1 MKKKVSAAT
10 GKNNN
15 TISLICGILYTVL
28 AVIIRLFNKNP
39 YEVLHRIDTGNIMLP
54 LWIFNIFS
62 FAMCFISGFA
72 AGIIIHDI
80 LSGKSGGRKEIK
92 AYQGG
97 LLFLTV
103 IFLSLVWYSV
113 FFGSEALFIAFLI
126 SLLSLCLSVAVTY
139 LWSYTNLKST
149 LMMAVYSVWM
159 FYIFLLNLFIIFN
172 N

>member
-1 MKKKVSAAT
+1 MKKRMSVAS

-15 TISLICGILYTVL
+15 KISLICGILYASL
-28 AVIIRLFNKNP
+28 AVIIRLFIKNP

-54 LWIFNIFS
+54 LWIFNIIS
-62 FAMCFISGFA
+62 FAMCFISGYA
-72 AGIIIHDI
+72 AGIIIHEI
-80 LSGKSGGRKEIK
+80 LTGKSGGRKEIK

-97 LLFLTV
+97 LLFLTM
-103 IFLSLVWYSV
+103 IFLSLIWYSV
-113 FFGSEALFIAFLI
+113 FFGNEALFIAFIISLI
-126 SLLSLCLSVAVTY
+126 SLCLAIAVTY

-149 LMMAVYSVWM
+149 LMMVIFSLWM